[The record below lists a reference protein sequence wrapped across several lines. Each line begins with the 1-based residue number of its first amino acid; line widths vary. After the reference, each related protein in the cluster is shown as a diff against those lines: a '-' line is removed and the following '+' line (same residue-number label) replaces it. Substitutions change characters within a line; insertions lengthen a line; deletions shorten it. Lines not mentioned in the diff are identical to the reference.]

1 MGGKNLVEQHNEQMN
16 GFDAGF
22 DDTFGGNF
30 DFGNNDDLDI
40 AQANA
45 ETEATQASTAGFG
58 GDWNTNF
65 GADDDDVFGTNEP
78 NEQPTQKTV
87 EDVDHLFAASAADD
101 LFGDATKEETTNANA
116 TPANDDLFA
125 HTFGDDDVFGN
136 NEEIKVE
143 EKVNKNEDNV
153 VVDDDDLF
161 GGGNDG
167 FDFDATAN
175 HDDVALFDDDDDDSF
190 ADEAIEFPEF
200 DVNEVKPTSNKKA
213 TIKKKKKQ
221 ELTPSPQP
229 NQITSIPEPVIS
241 FDAPFDDNE
250 DEQNDNLDDDNPFG
264 DDAPISHDDGGD
276 EDDDMFD
283 GDNPFASAFD
293 EPDNNN
299 AQSTEVVDEFDP
311 FG

>member
-78 NEQPTQKTV
+78 NEQPTQKTE

-101 LFGDATKEETTNANA
+101 LFGDGTKEETTNANA
-116 TPANDDLFA
+116 TTTTANDDLFA
-125 HTFGDDDVFGN
+125 NTFGDDDVFGN

-143 EKVNKNEDNV
+143 EKENQNDVAINANA
-153 VVDDDDLF
+153 DDDLF
-161 GGGNDG
+161 GAGNDG
-167 FDFDATAN
+167 FDFDAT
-175 HDDVALFDDDDDDSF
+175 
-190 ADEAIEFPEF
+190 
-200 DVNEVKPTSNKKA
+200 
-213 TIKKKKKQ
+213 
-221 ELTPSPQP
+221 
-229 NQITSIPEPVIS
+229 
-241 FDAPFDDNE
+241 
-250 DEQNDNLDDDNPFG
+250 
-264 DDAPISHDDGGD
+264 
-276 EDDDMFD
+276 
-283 GDNPFASAFD
+283 
-293 EPDNNN
+293 
-299 AQSTEVVDEFDP
+299 
-311 FG
+311 